1 MNKLPVSNINTKKKN
16 KSSDLVKSMILRLPQ
31 KLLSE
36 VEFTQ
41 QYIASL
47 IGCHRHWFRKHKKRY
62 NLNTGELDEKGLTPL
77 EIIKIYEEERTRE
90 RVLIPVEIA
99 LQNADAKVNELL
111 LKNKALEE
119 KVEAQRR
126 SLHLI
131 SINRHRLDVSDKTL
145 FLEGL
150 D

>member
-1 MNKLPVSNINTKKKN
+1 MRLPAPNINTKKKHE
-16 KSSDLVKSMILRLPQ
+16 SSDLVKSMILRLPQ
-31 KLLSE
+31 KLLGE

-41 QYIASL
+41 QYVASL

-62 NLNTGELDEKGLTPL
+62 NLKTGELDEKGLTPL

-111 LKNKALEE
+111 IKNKALEE
-119 KVEAQRR
+119 KIEAQRR

-131 SINRHRLDVSDKTL
+131 SINRHQLNFPDKAL